1 MKRNLLA
8 RSILVLVVLGV
19 ALILSYPPKK
29 IPLGL
34 DLQGGMHLVFQVA
47 TDDAI
52 NVYTDQSIG
61 RLKQLLTSKK
71 IKVRAVS
78 KAGLDQ
84 IKIQDYSPEDE
95 GKINKLL
102 ADYMKDWDS
111 SVAGTSATARLK
123 AEAIRSIRAETV
135 DQALETIRN
144 RVDQFGVSEPTI
156 QRQGGTEGQQIVV
169 ELPGISNPDRAM
181 TLIKTTALLEWKLVQ
196 AGPAADE
203 ATLLKDTGG
212 KVPEDMQV
220 LSGDTKRTEGGYYLV
235 SQVAGITGQDL
246 SAVNLDRDER
256 DNPAVGFE
264 LKPDGSKRFAQLT
277 GENVGRQVA
286 IILDNK
292 VQSSPVVQSQIV
304 DRGIISGGIRG
315 FTVEEVRDLIII
327 LKSGA
332 LPASI
337 KIIENRTIG
346 PSMGADSIQRGLVA
360 IIGSLIITL
369 IFLVFYYRGAGLNA
383 LAALILNM
391 LILIGTLGG
400 LVMMKIPVSLTLPGI
415 AGIILSIG
423 MAVDAN
429 VLIFERIREELRSGR
444 SVLTSISFGFKRAL
458 SAIVDSNLTTIIA
471 AFFLLGGTGAIKG
484 YAVTLIIGIMASMFT
499 AVFVSHL
506 IFDLTIP
513 RRRKVEKMSI

>member
-19 ALILSYPPKK
+19 AIILSYPPKK

-52 NVYTDQSIG
+52 NIYTDQTIG
-61 RLKQLLTSKK
+61 RLKQLLSSKK
-71 IKVRAVS
+71 ITVTAVT
-78 KAGLDQ
+78 KAGLGQ
-84 IKIQDYSPEDE
+84 IKIQGYSPENE
-95 GKINKLL
+95 GKMDSLL
-102 ADYMKDWDS
+102 AEHLRDWDA
-111 SVAGTSATARLK
+111 SVTSTLATTKLK
-123 AEAIRSIRAETV
+123 SEAIRSIRTETV

-156 QRQGGTEGQQIVV
+156 QRQGGMEGRQIVV
-169 ELPGISNPDRAM
+169 ELPGINNPERAM
-181 TLIKTTALLEWKLVQ
+181 TLIKTTALLEWKLVH
-196 AGPAADE
+196 AGPASDE
-203 ATLLKDTGG
+203 ATLLKDFGG
-212 KVPEDMQV
+212 QVPEDMQV
-220 LSGDTKRTEGGYYLV
+220 LRGDSKRTEGGYYLV
-235 SQVAGITGQDL
+235 SRVAAITGQDL
-246 SAVNLDRDER
+246 SSVHLDRDER
-256 DNPAVGFE
+256 ENPAVGFE
-264 LKPDGSKRFAQLT
+264 LKPDGSKRFSQLT

-315 FTVEEVRDLIII
+315 FSVEEVRDLIII

-346 PSMGADSIQRGLVA
+346 PSLGADSIQRGFIA
-360 IIGSLIITL
+360 IIASLIITM
-369 IFLVFYYRGAGLNA
+369 IFLVIYYRGAGFNA
-383 LAALILNM
+383 LAALIMNM
-391 LILIGTLGG
+391 LILIGTLGA

-423 MAVDAN
+423 MSVDAN
-429 VLIFERIREELRSGR
+429 VLIFERIREELRAGR
-444 SVLTSISFGFKRAL
+444 SVLTSISYGFKRAL

-484 YAVTLIIGIMASMFT
+484 YAVTLIIGICASLFT

-513 RRRKVEKMSI
+513 RRTKVEKMSI

>member
-34 DLQGGMHLVFQVA
+34 DLQGGMHLVFQVS
-47 TDDAI
+47 TNDAL
-52 NVYTDQSIG
+52 NVYADQTIG
-61 RLKQLLTSKK
+61 RLKQLMTSKK
-71 IKVRAVS
+71 ITVKSIIKSRI
-78 KAGLDQ
+78 DQ
-84 IKIQDYSPEDE
+84 VKIQDYSPEAE
-95 GKINKLL
+95 GQVDKVLGE
-102 ADYMKDWDS
+102 YMKDWDA
-111 SVAGTSATARLK
+111 SVTSTSATLTLK
-123 AEAIRSIRAETV
+123 AEAARNIRKETV

-156 QRQGGTEGQQIVV
+156 QRQGGEQGEQLVV
-169 ELPGISNPDRAM
+169 ELPGVRNPERAM

-196 AGPAADE
+196 AGPKADE
-203 ATLLKDTGG
+203 ATLLKDFGG
-212 KVPEDMQV
+212 QVPED
-220 LSGDTKRTEGGYYLV
+220 LEILRGDSKRTEGGYYLV
-235 SQVAGITGQDL
+235 SRVAGITGQDL
-246 SAVNLDRDER
+246 SSVHLDRDER

-264 LKPDGSKRFAQLT
+264 LKPDGSRRFAQLT
-277 GENVGRQVA
+277 RENIGRQVA
-286 IILDNK
+286 IILDRK
-292 VQSSPVVQSQIV
+292 VQSSPVVQSEIV
-304 DRGIISGGIRG
+304 DRGIISGGYRG
-315 FTVEEVRDLIII
+315 FDLEEVRDLIII

-337 KIIENRTIG
+337 QIIENRTIG
-346 PSMGADSIQRGLVA
+346 PSLGADSIQRGLIA
-360 IIGSLIITL
+360 IIGSLIITM

-383 LAALILNM
+383 LAALVINM

-400 LVMMKIPVSLTLPGI
+400 LVMMKIPVALTLPGI

-423 MAVDAN
+423 MSVDAN

-471 AFFLLGGTGAIKG
+471 AFFLLGGTGAVKG
-484 YAVTLIIGIMASMFT
+484 YAVTLIIGILASMFT

-513 RRRKVEKMSI
+513 RRRKIEKLSI